1 MTRIAAAPEVSKP
14 QGASEPRGVWNSRDA
29 GKLAAALALIS
40 GVWLVLLPQLSRRP
54 ETAAHLR
61 ELDRQGIDASAMFY
75 TELEMM
81 EALLS
86 RIEDPNA

>member
-1 MTRIAAAPEVSKP
+1 MTRIVAAPEASKP
-14 QGASEPRGVWNSRDA
+14 HDASKPRGVWNPRDVA
-29 GKLAAALALIS
+29 KLAAALAVIS

-54 ETAAHLR
+54 ETAAHLQ
-61 ELDRQGIDASAMFY
+61 ELDRQGIDPSAMFY

-86 RIEDPNA
+86 RVEKR